1 MVEKKLITTV
11 LGTLFRSLNHQL
23 TTNNWCKS
31 ATKWAA
37 DHQPCESKRK
47 EGKSTKGQTP
57 YRGGG
62 RGVSGEGSHR
72 LRPVRVRL
80 EKKLHTK
87 SAITRSEVAMKGERS
102 SPVETNSEVDAR
114 TELLQHK
121 LHRWGMVASGC
132 YLDFC
137 GRLGGRVSSVGRY
150 RGEGEGVLGIS
161 DGGQACNFR
170 KFSVLLISLGGKKH
184 SK

>member
-57 YRGGG
+57 YRGGRSGCEWGREPPIEASTSKTGEETPHQICDYSVRGSDEGGKELPGRDQFGSGCSDGAASAQAPPLRNGRVGLLSWLLRTTWRESFFCRKIPRRG
-62 RGVSGEGSHR
+62 RGGFG
-72 LRPVRVRL
+72 
-80 EKKLHTK
+80 
-87 SAITRSEVAMKGERS
+87 
-102 SPVETNSEVDAR
+102 DF
-114 TELLQHK
+114 
-121 LHRWGMVASGC
+121 RWRAS
-132 YLDFC
+132 L
-137 GRLGGRVSSVGRY
+137 
-150 RGEGEGVLGIS
+150 
-161 DGGQACNFR
+161 
-170 KFSVLLISLGGKKH
+170 
-184 SK
+184 